1 MKRMV
6 IVDDEKLVIEG
17 IKAIIKRIGANV
29 EVEGSAQDGMQ
40 ARRVIKNLRPDIVI
54 TDIRIPYIDGLSL
67 IEECKEY
74 CPETTFII
82 ISGFQ
87 EFEYARKAIRLDV
100 LDYLTK
106 PVTIDKLK
114 SVLELAEKKKPPEE
128 EPIKENEEMIR
139 PESGHKAIDQ
149 IVEYIE
155 KNYNKDIG
163 LTELSERV
171 GMNPA
176 YLSVL
181 FKETLGKTY
190 IKYLTGIRV
199 EKACKFLAD
208 GNKVA
213 AVASMV
219 GISDVHYFGEI
230 FKKYTGKTPREY
242 RESVEVKTAI

>member
-1 MKRMV
+1 MSKKLV
-6 IVDDEKLVIEG
+6 IVDDETLVIEG
-17 IKAIIKRIGANV
+17 IKAIIKRIGVDV
-29 EVEGSAQDGMQ
+29 EVVGSAQDGMQ
-40 ARRVIKNLRPDIVI
+40 AQRVIRNLKPDIVI
-54 TDIRIPYIDGLSL
+54 TDIRIPYVDGLSL
-67 IEECKEY
+67 IEECKEF
-74 CPETTFII
+74 CPDTYFII

-100 LDYLTK
+100 VDYITK

-114 SVLELAEKKKPPEE
+114 AALEITQRKQMIDEVVDGYDTTEE
-128 EPIKENEEMIR
+128 EQKPD
-139 PESGHKAIDQ
+139 SGHKAIDQ
-149 IVEYIE
+149 IIEYIS
-155 KNYNKDIG
+155 KNYNKDVG
-163 LTELSERV
+163 LTELSELV

-190 IKYLTGIRV
+190 IKYLTGIRI
-199 EKACKFLAD
+199 EKACQFLAE
-208 GNKVA
+208 GNKVS

-242 RESVEVKTAI
+242 RDQVTE

>member
-1 MKRMV
+1 MPKRLV
-6 IVDDEKLVIEG
+6 IIDDETLVIEG
-17 IKAIIKRIGANV
+17 IKAIIKRIGADV
-29 EVEGSAQDGMQ
+29 EVVGSAQDGIQ
-40 ARRVIKNLRPDIVI
+40 AQRVIRNIKPDIVI
-54 TDIRIPYIDGLSL
+54 TDIRIPYVDGLSL
-67 IEECKEY
+67 IEECKEF
-74 CPETTFII
+74 CPDTYFII

-100 LDYLTK
+100 VDYITK
-106 PVTIDKLK
+106 PVTIDKLRAALDMTK
-114 SVLELAEKKKPPEE
+114 KKQMTDEELAMEEKAKEEQKPD
-128 EPIKENEEMIR
+128 
-139 PESGHKAIDQ
+139 SGHKAIDQ
-149 IVEYIE
+149 IIEYIS
-155 KNYNKDIG
+155 KNYNRDIG
-163 LTELSERV
+163 LTELSELV

-199 EKACKFLAD
+199 EKACELLAE
-208 GNKVA
+208 GNKVS

-242 RESVEVKTAI
+242 RDFVTN

>member
-6 IVDDEKLVIEG
+6 IVDDERLVIEG
-17 IKAIIKRIGANV
+17 IKAIIKRIEADV
-29 EVEGSAQDGMQ
+29 EVVGSAQDGMQ
-40 ARRVIKNLRPDIVI
+40 TQRVIKNLNPDIVI
-54 TDIRIPYIDGLSL
+54 TDIRIPYLDGLSL

-74 CPETTFII
+74 CPDTVFII

-100 LDYLTK
+100 LDYITK

-114 SVLELAEKKKPPEE
+114 AVLECADKKLGREETEASAEKEIEKQKPD
-128 EPIKENEEMIR
+128 
-139 PESGHKAIDQ
+139 SGHKAIDT

-155 KNYNKDIG
+155 KNYSKDVG
-163 LTELSERV
+163 LTELSELV

-176 YLSVL
+176 YLSAL

-190 IKYLTGIRV
+190 IKYLTGLRV
-199 EKACKFLAD
+199 EKACQFLKE
-208 GNKVA
+208 GNKVS

-230 FKKYTGKTPREY
+230 FKKYTGMTPREY
-242 RESVEVKTAI
+242 RDSEG

>member
-6 IVDDEKLVIEG
+6 IVDDERLVIEG
-17 IKAIIKRIGANV
+17 IKAIIKRIGADV
-29 EVEGSAQDGMQ
+29 EVVGSAQDGMQ
-40 ARRVIKNLRPDIVI
+40 AQRVIKNLNPDIVI
-54 TDIRIPYIDGLSL
+54 TDIRIPYLDGLSL

-74 CPETTFII
+74 CPDTIFII

-100 LDYLTK
+100 LDYITK

-114 SVLELAEKKKPPEE
+114 AVLECADKKLANDSEGTETEKEIEKP
-128 EPIKENEEMIR
+128 K
-139 PESGHKAIDQ
+139 PESGHKAIDT

-155 KNYNKDIG
+155 KNYNKDVG
-163 LTELSERV
+163 LTELSELV

-176 YLSVL
+176 YLSAL

-190 IKYLTGIRV
+190 IKYLTGLRM
-199 EKACKFLAD
+199 EKACQFLEE
-208 GNKVA
+208 GNKVS

-219 GISDVHYFGEI
+219 GINDVHYFGEI
-230 FKKYTGKTPREY
+230 FKKYKSMTPREY
-242 RESVEVKTAI
+242 RDLKQK

>member
-1 MKRMV
+1 MTRKMV
-6 IVDDEKLVIEG
+6 IIDDEALVIEG
-17 IKAIIKRIGANV
+17 IKAIIKRIEADV
-29 EVEGSAQDGMQ
+29 EVVGSAQDGIQ
-40 ARRVIKNLRPDIVI
+40 AQRVIRNLKPDIVI
-54 TDIRIPYIDGLSL
+54 TDIRIPYVDGLSL
-67 IEECKEY
+67 IEECKDY
-74 CPETTFII
+74 CPDTYFII

-100 LDYLTK
+100 VDYITK
-106 PVTIDKLK
+106 PVTIEKLK
-114 SVLELAEKKKPPEE
+114 TALEMTRKKQMVDEALSAIDKTEDSS
-128 EPIKENEEMIR
+128 KT
-139 PESGHKAIDQ
+139 ESGHKAIDQ
-149 IVEYIE
+149 IVDFIT

-163 LTELSERV
+163 LTELSELV

-199 EKACKFLAD
+199 EKACQFLAE
-208 GNKVA
+208 GNKVSV
-213 AVASMV
+213 VASMV

-242 RESVEVKTAI
+242 RDSLSV